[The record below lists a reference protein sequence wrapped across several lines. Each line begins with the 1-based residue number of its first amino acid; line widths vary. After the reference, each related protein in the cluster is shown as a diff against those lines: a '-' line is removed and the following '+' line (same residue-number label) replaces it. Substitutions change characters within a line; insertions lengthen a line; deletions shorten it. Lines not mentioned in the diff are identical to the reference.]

1 MIFSLSEDK
10 RFLIIDK
17 CSELELEQLNI
28 SLNKRI
34 KSWRFNPL
42 VKRGVWDGYV
52 SYIKN
57 DKYIPAGLWKE
68 VYDIAKKFQFEI
80 QFKNLTHIFDK
91 NIDQDDFTKIGR
103 AHV

>member
-28 SLNKRI
+28 SLTKRI

-57 DKYIPAGLWKE
+57 DKYSS
-68 VYDIAKKFQFEI
+68 Q
-80 QFKNLTHIFDK
+80 
-91 NIDQDDFTKIGR
+91 
-103 AHV
+103 